1 MIFQMN
7 LNPWAGCEGYVE
19 CERALELNSRQVLFE
34 SGHGKYWYLGDRVLP
49 QVEHMYPLA
58 TIPAHPC
65 HTIWLVDFLADEE
78 IARALDGYIVIRTE
92 GNYFE
97 FIWDHLQGCLVG
109 RLVFSFP
116 TKIKV
121 LPIPFPYFCLVTIFA
136 CWIFS
141 LHLLKERKRK
151 SKRFPFLTMLV
162 VLLVLSQRLI
172 LIFWHGSMM

>member
-1 MIFQMN
+1 MIRSLLFLSSFFVIFQMN
-7 LNPWAGCEGYVE
+7 LNPWAGCEGYVK

-58 TIPAHPC
+58 TIPDHPC

-97 FIWDHLQGCLVG
+97 FIWIICKAAWLEEWYFPSLQRSKFYQFL
-109 RLVFSFP
+109 FP
-116 TKIKV
+116 IS
-121 LPIPFPYFCLVTIFA
+121 A
-136 CWIFS
+136 W
-141 LHLLKERKRK
+141 
-151 SKRFPFLTMLV
+151 
-162 VLLVLSQRLI
+162 
-172 LIFWHGSMM
+172 